1 MLITTVAAALLSIT
15 SAPQPTATPTPIAA
29 PVAPA
34 PVVVAAAPARAN
46 PRVCL
51 VDEVTGSRL
60 PIRTCK
66 SLDQWRALGL
76 DPLAKR

>member
-1 MLITTVAAALLSIT
+1 MLITAIAAALLSVT
-15 SAPQPTATPTPIAA
+15 VAPQPSATPTP
-29 PVAPA
+29 PAPA
-34 PVVVAAAPARAN
+34 PVASTVRARYN

-51 VDEVTGSRL
+51 VDQVTGSHIPVRS
-60 PIRTCK
+60 CK

>member
-1 MLITTVAAALLSIT
+1 MLITTVAAALLSVT
-15 SAPQPTATPTPIAA
+15 GAPQPTATPTPIAA

-34 PVVVAAAPARAN
+34 PVVVAAPARAN

-51 VDEVTGSRL
+51 VDEVTGSRIPL
-60 PIRTCK
+60 RTCK